1 MKILLEIPSRAL
13 GVQPGYTKFPDEIL
27 MMASALEKAGHEV
40 KIHDCNL
47 DQLQPADLAAFSPGI
62 VGFSV
67 ATGPNI
73 ADSLW
78 RGAEYKKLLPDTNI
92 VWGFRHP
99 SALPEQTLKEDH
111 IDFVVV
117 GAGEETM
124 VELADVLE
132 HNAGDK
138 LAAIK
143 GLAYRDAEGKA
154 RVNEPRP
161 FITKLDILPD
171 PAWHLVDLKKYWD
184 VSLIVSR
191 GCPYNCTFCDDKM
204 FHKGYIGDLSAPC
217 IVSQM
222 ERLKNEF
229 GVNHILFS
237 GENFALDRE
246 RLREFCRLV
255 IEKKLKM
262 SWNCRVSGPL
272 EKEDIAL
279 MAKSGCSSVILEIET
294 GCQRVRQELLKK
306 GSVKEMEDTFWELTR
321 RRIMPTL
328 FIMYGF
334 PTETVE
340 EFRMSLDMLKR
351 LDYPP
356 YMYMKY
362 VPYPA
367 TELFDYCVDKGI
379 FNMPES
385 LQEWVDFHMNF
396 LVDVNL
402 SQVPQEMIDEALEE
416 YRGTYGER
424 RLVFTMKHNP
434 RYFFKA
440 LKNPVQFFKDVR
452 NLIRYST
459 FYRKKKRIR
468 PARQA
473 G

>member
-27 MMASALEKAGHEV
+27 MMASALEHAGHEV

-47 DQLQPADLAAFSPGI
+47 DELQPADLKNFQPGI

-73 ADSLW
+73 VDSLK
-78 RGAEYKKLLPDTNI
+78 RGAEYKQLLPDTKV

-99 SALPEQTLKEDH
+99 SALPEQTLKEEH
-111 IDFVVV
+111 IDFVVI

-124 VELADVLE
+124 VELATCLDGTADPGFE
-132 HNAGDK
+132 S
-138 LAAIK
+138 IK
-143 GLAYRDAEGKA
+143 GLAYKTSSGKICI
-154 RVNEPRP
+154 NEARP

-204 FHKGYIGDLSAPC
+204 FHKGYIGDLSAER

-222 ERLKNEF
+222 ERLKKDH

-237 GENFALDRE
+237 GENFALDST
-246 RLREFCRLV
+246 RLRDFCQLV
-255 IEKKLKM
+255 IHKKLKM
-262 SWNCRVSGPL
+262 TWNCRVSGPI
-272 EKEDIAL
+272 EKEDIKL
-279 MAKSGCSSVILEIET
+279 MAKSGCTSVILEIET

-306 GSVKEMEDTFWELTR
+306 GSVKDMEDTFWELTR
-321 RRIMPTL
+321 HKIMPTL

-340 EFRMSLDMLKR
+340 EFQMSLKMLKR

-367 TELFDYCVDKGI
+367 TELFDYCVDHKL
-379 FNMPES
+379 FPRPQS
-385 LQEWVDFHMNF
+385 LQEWVEFHMNF
-396 LVDVNL
+396 LADVNL
-402 SQVPQEMIDEALEE
+402 SAVPQAMIDEALEE
-416 YRGTYGER
+416 YRSTYGER
-424 RLVFTMKHNP
+424 RLMFTLKHNP
-434 RYFFKA
+434 RYFLKA
-440 LKNPVQFFKDVR
+440 LKNPKQFLKDVR
-452 NLIRYST
+452 NLIRYSM
-459 FYRKKKRIR
+459 FYRSKKKRT
-468 PARQA
+468 A
-473 G
+473 